1 MPTSIDDIEEFLS
14 TARDRFDFGRQA
26 DAEDRESAEF
36 DNKFA
41 NADSKNLDQWDAAAK
56 KARKRRPIVQ
66 WNRIHISVQSVVN
79 DGRQNKPSILIAPDD
94 QGSQETAEYFRA
106 RIRHIEYETGADTAK
121 DTARDQQVT
130 SGRGFIRVSTEYVPG
145 SKKQKQRICIDR
157 IENQFSVVFD
167 PAAIKYDR
175 SDADWCFVIS
185 QISKDAHKRRFGD
198 KSVVNRLDFAD
209 AMRLA
214 PDWIGVGNN
223 NEMIQIAEY
232 WVNERN
238 SDGDTTGVCQY
249 IINGAEVLQKF
260 EWMGSTIPIV
270 PIWGREA
277 TVDGKRR
284 TYSLVRNAVHP
295 QQMLNIYVSNLAEL
309 IGQMPKTPYMV
320 PTGSIPAGM
329 ENIYAELN
337 NSPRAYVYYEPY
349 DSQGRPIPAP
359 SRVTAEPPIQACVIG
374 INQSID
380 AIKAAMGIYD
390 AALGAK
396 SNENSGVAIQR
407 RKVQSSITNYHFP
420 DNEARS
426 NKYLG
431 EILVELI
438 PMIDK
443 DGGTY
448 PVRTEDGKT
457 HLVPVGQPHNDW
469 KTGNEVTHD
478 LKAGQYSVTVHQG
491 PSYDSARQEQFERDG
506 ELIKAQPELI
516 FAIGP
521 QMFRSDTT
529 AGSEERAEALERYI
543 NAKMPGLIPDKNAEQ
558 GKVDVAKVQQA
569 LAAKDQE
576 LQQAHQFASQ
586 LHEQLEAKMPEIQS
600 KEKLAAMELDFKREE
615 LATKARIEL
624 SKLGVSAD
632 ITRLEL
638 EIEALKHQAGL
649 QADANAQQMDQ
660 QHESI
665 EGEAARQHEASQT
678 DAANQAALM
687 QQDVSHQQSMEQQGA
702 AQQHATEQQ
711 TAAQKH
717 AAQLA
722 KQTAAA
728 KQQPKKEK

>member
-1 MPTSIDDIEEFLS
+1 MAEQITDIEEFLS

-26 DAEDRESAEF
+26 DAEDRDMAEYC
-36 DNKFA
+36 NKFA
-41 NADSKNLDQWDAAAK
+41 NADSKNLFQWDEAAK

-66 WNRIHISVQSVVN
+66 WNRIHTSVQSVVN

-94 QGSQETAEYFRA
+94 QGSPETAEYFKA
-106 RIRHIEYETGADTAK
+106 RIRHIEYESAADIAK

-145 SKKQKQRICIDR
+145 SKKQRQRICIDR
-157 IENQFSVVFD
+157 IENQFSVVWD

-175 SDADWCFVIS
+175 SDADWCFIIS

-198 KSVVNRLDFAD
+198 KSVVNRLDFAS

-223 NEMIQIAEY
+223 NELIQIAEY
-232 WVNERN
+232 WVNERD
-238 SDGDTTGVCQY
+238 SDGNTTSVCQY

-270 PIWGREA
+270 PVWGREA
-277 TVDGKRR
+277 TLDGKRR
-284 TYSLVRNAVHP
+284 TFSLVHNAIHP

-309 IGQMPKTPYMV
+309 IGQMPKTPYLV
-320 PTGSIPAGM
+320 PTGAIPAGM
-329 ENIYAELN
+329 ENVYAELN

-359 SRVTAEPPIQACVIG
+359 SRVAQEPPIQACVVG

-443 DGGTY
+443 AGGAY

-457 HLVPVGQPHNDW
+457 HIVPVGVPHADY
-469 KTGNEVTHD
+469 KSGNTVTHD
-478 LKAGQYSVTVHQG
+478 LKQGQYSVTVHQG
-491 PSYDSARQEQFERDG
+491 PSYDSARQEQKDVDTER
-506 ELIKAQPELI
+506 IKANPELMY
-516 FAIGP
+516 AIGGD
-521 QMFRSDTT
+521 MLRLDDVSGAED
-529 AGSEERAEALERYI
+529 RAEKWEKYVNTKI
-543 NAKMPGLIPDKNAEQ
+543 PGMFPPKDQEQ
-558 GKVDVAKVQQA
+558 GKVDVSQVQQA
-569 LAAKDQE
+569 LAQKDAE

-586 LHEQLEAKMPEIQS
+586 LHEQLEAKIPEIQS
-600 KEKLAAMELDFKREE
+600 QEKLKQMEMEFKYAE
-615 LATKARIEL
+615 LAEKSRVEL
-624 SKLGVSAD
+624 AKLGVSTD

-649 QADANAQQMDQ
+649 QADAQAQQMDSEAAQMAQASDQ
-660 QHESI
+660 QHESA
-665 EGEAARQHEASQT
+665 EGEAARQHEMSQA
-678 DAANQAALM
+678 DMANQQAM
-687 QQDVSHQQSMEQQGA
+687 VQQDVSHQHTM
-702 AQQHATEQQ
+702 EQQ

-728 KQQPKKEK
+728 KQPKKEK